1 MHPRFHKHIIDS
13 ISDLIINSYSNNF
26 QDVKAGKILSRIND
40 IPWIFEGFLSDLRR
54 FIVYNLVAS
63 GSIFIYLCR
72 FNFKL
77 AMIFLGS
84 VLSIIVVSYFYAIY
98 VKKIVK
104 ETTYKTDDYFE
115 QISDIFHNLLTVYTS
130 KKNNEE
136 KATIKKYSSR
146 LRNVEINLSK
156 KDHKSHCLFAILNI
170 IIFIVLNYFTYKL
183 YRDDKISLPSVVSI
197 FIINYSLLSDF
208 NSQFEHASDLLAY
221 AVNIE
226 LIDEFLNSIKNNSVK
241 NIDKDANNEIYYSRL
256 SNLDFKLPTSLL
268 ASNKA

>member
-1 MHPRFHKHIIDS
+1 MIFNFYKEFSKKNVPLFVLTAISLLKIPLSKIGLPHFYGKIIDSLNSRNLSKSKQVFILLILVWIGFQFFTLIGQYAKKIMHPRFHKHIRDS

-40 IPWIFEGFLSDLRR
+40 IPWIFEGFLSDVRR
-54 FIVYNLVAS
+54 FIVYNIVAS

-77 AMIFLGS
+77 AMIFLIS
-84 VLSIIVVSYFYAIY
+84 VSSIIVVSYFYAIY
-98 VKKIVK
+98 VKQIIK

-136 KATIKKYSSR
+136 KSTIKKYSTK

-156 KDHKSHCLFAILNI
+156 KDHKAHCLFAILNI
-170 IIFIVLNYFTYKL
+170 IIFI
-183 YRDDKISLPSVVSI
+183 
-197 FIINYSLLSDF
+197 
-208 NSQFEHASDLLAY
+208 
-221 AVNIE
+221 
-226 LIDEFLNSIKNNSVK
+226 
-241 NIDKDANNEIYYSRL
+241 
-256 SNLDFKLPTSLL
+256 
-268 ASNKA
+268 